1 MNTPLIRPHNPCAHQ
16 PCGSGAPAATLSK
29 GQPAFMGNTKALLK
43 HLSLLL
49 LLLLTPL
56 SMAAIDTYEF
66 ETEEQRAR
74 FYEVS
79 SELRCPKCQNQ
90 NIADSDAPIAT
101 DLRREV
107 HRMVIE
113 GKNNNEIVGFM
124 VERYGD
130 FVRYKPA
137 LTPATVVLWFA
148 PAAMLLGGFI
158 ILVVMLRRRQKA
170 LREAAANPLS
180 KDEQQRLQSLL
191 EREEDA

>member
-1 MNTPLIRPHNPCAHQ
+1 MSKRIWLVLLMLL
-16 PCGSGAPAATLSK
+16 APVA
-29 GQPAFMGNTKALLK
+29 
-43 HLSLLL
+43 
-49 LLLLTPL
+49 
-56 SMAAIDTYEF
+56 MAAIDTYEF

-107 HRMVIE
+107 HRMLLE
-113 GKNNNEIVGFM
+113 GKDNNEIVDFM

-137 LTPATVVLWFA
+137 LTPATMVLWFA

-158 ILVVMLRRRQKA
+158 ILVIMLRRRQKA

>member
-1 MNTPLIRPHNPCAHQ
+1 MIRHMR
-16 PCGSGAPAATLSK
+16 SGWL
-29 GQPAFMGNTKALLK
+29 AF
-43 HLSLLL
+43 LLL
-49 LLLLTPL
+49 FAPL
-56 SMAAIDTYEF
+56 ALAAIDTYEF

-107 HRMVIE
+107 HRMLVE
-113 GKNNNEIVGFM
+113 GKDNKEIVDFM
-124 VERYGD
+124 VVRYGD

-137 LTPATVVLWFA
+137 LTPATAVLWFA
-148 PAAMLLGGFI
+148 PGVMLLGGFI
-158 ILVVMLRRRQKA
+158 ILIVMLRRRQRA
-170 LREAAANPLS
+170 QREAAAKPLS

>member
-1 MNTPLIRPHNPCAHQ
+1 MSKSLIRHVSAPHQ
-16 PCGSGAPAATLSK
+16 PRGRGALAPTLST
-29 GQPAFMGNTKALLK
+29 GQPKPINSINTLIKYCSVLVM
-43 HLSLLL
+43 LLL
-49 LLLLTPL
+49 APFAL
-56 SMAAIDTYEF
+56 AAIDTYEF

-74 FYEVS
+74 FYQVS
-79 SELRCPKCQNQ
+79 GELRCPKCQNQ

-107 HRMVIE
+107 HRMLLE
-113 GKNNNEIVGFM
+113 GKNNNEIIDFM

-137 LTPATVVLWFA
+137 LTPATAVLWFA
-148 PAAMLLGGFI
+148 PAAMLLGGFM